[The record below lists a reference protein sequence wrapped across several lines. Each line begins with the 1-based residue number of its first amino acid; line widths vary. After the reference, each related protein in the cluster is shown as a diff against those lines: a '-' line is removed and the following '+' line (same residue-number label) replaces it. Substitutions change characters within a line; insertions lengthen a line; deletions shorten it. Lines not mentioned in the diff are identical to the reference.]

1 MKVEFTVFFAIIS
14 SILIGFIMV
23 IAFSEERRKTMI
35 KKDAHLKK
43 ERCEVCTSL
52 YFISSAL
59 RYWRCPFCN
68 SLNK

>member
-1 MKVEFTVFFAIIS
+1 MKIELSVFLTIIF
-14 SILIGFIMV
+14 SILIAIIM
-23 IAFSEERRKTMI
+23 IIEFLEERNKTMI
-35 KKDAHLKK
+35 KKDTHLKK

-59 RYWRCPFCN
+59 KYWRCPFCN